1 MTEPARMTTPVPQDT
16 GFDPLEFWIRHKSK
30 IVLYSGLLL
39 GALIVFGI
47 FEVTQ
52 QRTKVASGAAYAA
65 AKTEDDFRKIAADY
79 PRNVAGANAELM
91 LAEQQRAAG
100 KLDESLATLRNFVT
114 KHPAHPL
121 IAGAYAS
128 LGSVEEAKGDL
139 GEALAT
145 YQKIT
150 TSFPNTYAAPLGW
163 LGQARVLKA
172 QGKTEEARRSY
183 ETVIGQFQQT
193 AFANEAQRQVQSLKK
208 ETSAAEATPAPAVNE
223 KPAADATPATAPEK
237 KPEPVDPTAPASA
250 NKEAGEAQKPATV
263 DSKAPAKP

>member
-1 MTEPARMTTPVPQDT
+1 MTTPIPQDT

-30 IVLYSGLLL
+30 IVLYSGLLVA
-39 GALIVFGI
+39 ALIAFGL

-52 QRTKVASGAAYAA
+52 QRTKVASAAAYAA
-65 AKTEDDFRKIAADY
+65 AKTEDDFRKVAADY

-100 KLDESLATLRNFVT
+100 KLDDSLATLRNFVM

-139 GEALAT
+139 GEALST

-150 TSFPNTYAAPLGW
+150 TSFPNSYAAPVGW

-183 ETVIGQFQQT
+183 ETVIGQFQAT
-193 AFANEAQRQVQSLKK
+193 AYANEAQRQVQSLKK
-208 ETSAAEATPAPAVNE
+208 ETSAGEPAPAPAANE
-223 KPAADATPATAPEK
+223 KPTTETAPAAAPEK
-237 KPEPVDPTAPASA
+237 KPEPVDS
-250 NKEAGEAQKPATV
+250 KE
-263 DSKAPAKP
+263 PAKP

>member
-1 MTEPARMTTPVPQDT
+1 MTTPMPQDT

-47 FEVTQ
+47 FELIQ
-52 QRTKVASGAAYAA
+52 QRAKVASEAAYAA
-65 AKTEDDFRKIAADY
+65 AKTEDDFRKVAADY
-79 PRNVAGANAELM
+79 PRNIAGANAELM
-91 LAEQQRAAG
+91 LAEHQRADG
-100 KLDESLATLRNFVT
+100 KLDDSLATLRTFVT
-114 KHPAHPL
+114 KHPTHPL

-128 LGSVEEAKGDL
+128 LATTEEAKGDL
-139 GEALAT
+139 GEALST

-150 TSFPNTYAAPLGW
+150 TSFPNSYAAPLGW

-183 ETVIGQFQQT
+183 ETVIGQFQGS

-208 ETSAAEATPAPAVNE
+208 ETSAPEANPAPATNE
-223 KPAADATPATAPEK
+223 KPAAEATPTATPEK
-237 KPEPVDPTAPASA
+237 KPEPADQTAPTGAKKDAS
-250 NKEAGEAQKPATV
+250 EAPNPAAV

>member
-1 MTEPARMTTPVPQDT
+1 MPQDT

-30 IVLYSGLLL
+30 IVLYCGLLL

-52 QRTKVASGAAYAA
+52 QRTKVASEVAYAA
-65 AKTEDDFRKIAADY
+65 AKTEDDFRKVATDY

-100 KLDESLATLRNFVT
+100 KLDESLATLRS
-114 KHPAHPL
+114 PGGRPSRIPERIPL
-121 IAGAYAS
+121 DIAGAYAS
-128 LGSVEEAKGDL
+128 LASAEEAKGDL
-139 GEALAT
+139 GEAFST

-150 TSFPNTYAAPLGW
+150 TSFPNSYAAPLGW

-172 QGKTEEARRSY
+172 QGKSEEARRSY
-183 ETVIGQFQQT
+183 ETVIGQFQGT

-223 KPAADATPATAPEK
+223 KPAAEATPAAVPEK
-237 KPEPVDPTAPASA
+237 KEPADQKRRRRGS
-250 NKEAGEAQKPATV
+250 KEGRWRRQKPAAT
-263 DSKAPAKP
+263 SGF